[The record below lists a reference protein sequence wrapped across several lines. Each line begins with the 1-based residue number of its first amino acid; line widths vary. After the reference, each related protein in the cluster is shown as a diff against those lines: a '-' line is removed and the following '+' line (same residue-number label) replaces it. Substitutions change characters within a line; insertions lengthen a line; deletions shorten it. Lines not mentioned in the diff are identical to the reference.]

1 LKIVRIDILNTVK
14 MKRLLILFFLLIQW
28 AVQAQMVGTPR
39 MPFVI
44 PSDGI
49 RADLSTNRTAYD
61 NAASTALV
69 EITSAEYAAILTN
82 LSGAAYRGIDNF
94 TGQSS
99 LGTINDMVG
108 AGTNFSVL
116 PANSYVAAVAFS
128 TLNTSTGAIAVTCSS
143 SLSGASICLT
153 GNSASLNWTAFTVK
167 YFAVKQPT
175 THCGSNTF
183 LGRLS
188 RSGSVAAAGKNT
200 GSSRYVQTTSAACGT
215 AMTNPIGWTPCLQ
228 VIATTNKQW

>member
-1 LKIVRIDILNTVK
+1 
-14 MKRLLILFFLLIQW
+14 
-28 AVQAQMVGTPR
+28 MVGTPR
-39 MPFVI
+39 MPFIV
-44 PSDGI
+44 SGDKI
-49 RADLSTNRTAYD
+49 RAALSTNATAYD

-69 EITSAEYAAILTN
+69 EISSTEYAAILTN
-82 LSGAAYRGIDNF
+82 LSGASYRGIDNF

-99 LGTINDMVG
+99 LGTVNDMVG
-108 AGTNFSVL
+108 AGTNFTVL

-128 TLNTSTGAIAVTCSS
+128 SYTTSTGAIAVTCSNALGGTS
-143 SLSGASICLT
+143 TCLT
-153 GNSASLNWTAFTVK
+153 GNSASLTWTGFAVK

-188 RSGSVAAAGKNT
+188 RSGSVSSAGKNT
-200 GSSRYVQTTSAACGT
+200 GSLQYNQTTSAACGT
-215 AMTNPIGWTPCLQ
+215 AMTTPITWSVCLQ

>member
-14 MKRLLILFFLLIQW
+14 MRRLLILFFLLIQW

-39 MPFVI
+39 IPFVM

-49 RADLSTNRTAYD
+49 RAALSTNRTAYD

-69 EITSAEYAAILTN
+69 EITAAEYSAILAN
-82 LSGAAYRGIDNF
+82 LSGAALRGIDNF
-94 TGQSS
+94 TGLGS
-99 LGTINDMVG
+99 LGTVNDMVG
-108 AGTNFSVL
+108 GGTNFTVL

-128 TLNTSTGAIAVTCSS
+128 TYITSTGAIAVTCSS
-143 SLSGASICLT
+143 SISGASTCLT
-153 GNSASLNWTAFTVK
+153 GNSASLSWTANSVK

-175 THCGSNTF
+175 THSGSNAF

-188 RSGSVAAAGKNT
+188 SSGSIRASGKNT
-200 GSSRYVQTTSAACGT
+200 GTLRYVQTASAACGT
-215 AMTNPIGWTPCLQ
+215 VMTTNLAWSPALQ

>member
-1 LKIVRIDILNTVK
+1 
-14 MKRLLILFFLLIQW
+14 MLLINLNAW
-28 AVQAQMVGTPR
+28 GQMVGTPR
-39 MPFVI
+39 IPFVV

-49 RADLSTNRTAYD
+49 RAALSTNRTAYD

-69 EITSAEYAAILTN
+69 EITSVEYAAILTN
-82 LSGAAYRGIDNF
+82 LSGAAYKGIDNF
-94 TGQSS
+94 TGQNS
-99 LGTINDMVG
+99 LGTLNDMVG
-108 AGTNFSVL
+108 TGTNFTVL

-128 TLNTSTGAIAVTCSS
+128 TYNNSTGAIAVTCSS
-143 SLSGASICLT
+143 SLSGASTCLT
-153 GNSASLNWTAFTVK
+153 GNSASLSWTAFTVK

-215 AMTNPIGWTPCLQ
+215 VMSTPISWSPCLQ